1 VLFDSKLKEVLAG
14 ISSPG
19 IAIAICDRNGI
30 PWQHT
35 HGYSDSDGTIP
46 VDFDTLFHIGTVTR
60 VFTGHAILILR
71 DEGLLGLDEPLEHS
85 VPEIASLR
93 YPTLDSPRITLRHLL
108 THTSGLPRRMDHLEK
123 SLGHNPDE
131 GEFLEY
137 LPKLTFDRAPGADAT
152 HSALGFALLGL
163 VIQRKSGK
171 PYDVF
176 VKECILEPLS
186 ISTATFSSGVMIA
199 DDGLNLSAR
208 ELARFVNFQLNAW
221 PPRDDSDPGPLK
233 RASVRESHCI
243 GGLQLLGPRPK
254 GLGWELLSDRPLET
268 IVWHNARSQCGH
280 QVAVAFEPTVGI
292 GIIALGSGQFHSDRS
307 LRALLSA
314 YAVDHD
320 LVKDERR

>member
-1 VLFDSKLKEVLAG
+1 MLFDDKLKEVLANL
-14 ISSPG
+14 SSPG
-19 IAIAICDRNGI
+19 IAVAICDRDRVL
-30 PWQHT
+30 WQHT
-35 HGYSDSDGTIP
+35 HGYSDSHGTIP
-46 VDFDTLFHIGTVTR
+46 VDFDTQFHVGSVTR
-60 VFTGHAILILR
+60 AFTGHAILILR
-71 DEGLLGLDEPLEHS
+71 DEGLLALDELLEHS
-85 VPEIASLR
+85 IPEIASIR

-108 THTSGLPRRMDHLEK
+108 THTSGLPRRMDHVK
-123 SLGHNPDE
+123 DE
-131 GEFLEY
+131 HEFIAH
-137 LPKLTFDRAPGADAT
+137 LPNLTLDHAPGADAT

-176 VKECILEPLS
+176 VKERILEPLS
-186 ISTATFSSGVMIA
+186 MSTATFSSGVTIA
-199 DDGLNLSAR
+199 DDGLCLSAR

-233 RASVRESHCI
+233 RASVRESHSI
-243 GGLQLLGPRPK
+243 GGLQLLGLRPK

-268 IVWHNARSQCGH
+268 VVWHNARSHGGH

-292 GIIALGSGQFHSDRS
+292 GIIASASAHFHSDRP

-314 YAVDHD
+314 YAVDHA

>member
-1 VLFDSKLKEVLAG
+1 MLFDIKLKEVLAG

-30 PWQHT
+30 SWQHT
-35 HGYSDSDGTIP
+35 CGYSDSDGKIP
-46 VDFDTLFHIGTVTR
+46 VDFDTPFSVGSVTR
-60 VFTGHAILILR
+60 AFTGHAILILR
-71 DEGLLGLDEPLEHS
+71 DEGLLALDEPLEHS
-85 VPEIASLR
+85 VPESTSLR

-108 THTSGLPRRMDHLEK
+108 THTSGLPRVMVHLDK
-123 SLGHNPDE
+123 SLGHDPDE
-131 GEFLEY
+131 HEFLGY
-137 LPKLTFDRAPGADAT
+137 LPKLTLDHAPGSDVT
-152 HSALGFALLGL
+152 HSSLGFALLGL

-176 VKECILEPLS
+176 VKERILEPLS
-186 ISTATFSSGVMIA
+186 MATATFSSGVMIA
-199 DDGLNLSAR
+199 DDGLCLSAR
-208 ELARFVNFQLNAW
+208 ELACFVNFQLNAW

-243 GGLQLLGPRPK
+243 GGLQLLGPRAK

-268 IVWHNARSQCGH
+268 VVWHNARSHCGH

-292 GIIALGSGQFHSDRS
+292 GIIALGSGQFHSDRP
-307 LRALLSA
+307 LRALLCA

-320 LVKDERR
+320 LVKR

>member
-1 VLFDSKLKEVLAG
+1 VLFDDQLKEVLANL
-14 ISSPG
+14 SSPG
-19 IAIAICDRNGI
+19 IAIAICDRNRVL
-30 PWQHT
+30 WQHIG
-35 HGYSDSDGTIP
+35 GYSDPEDKIP
-46 VDFDTLFHIGTVTR
+46 VDFDTLFHIGSVTR
-60 VFTGHAILILR
+60 AFTGQAILILR
-71 DEGLLGLDEPLEHS
+71 DEGLLALDEPLELS
-85 VPEIASLR
+85 IPEMASIR

-108 THTSGLPRRMDHLEK
+108 THTSGLPREMDHL
-123 SLGHNPDE
+123 GDE
-131 GEFLEY
+131 REFAAH
-137 LPKLTFDRAPGADAT
+137 LPKLTLDHAPGAGAT

-171 PYDVF
+171 SYDVF
-176 VKECILEPLS
+176 VKERILEPLS
-186 ISTATFSSGVMIA
+186 MSTATFSSGVMIA
-199 DDGLNLSAR
+199 DDGLCLSAR

-268 IVWHNARSQCGH
+268 IVWHNARSQRGH

-292 GIIALGSGQFHSDRS
+292 GIIALASAQFHSDRP
-307 LRALLSA
+307 LRALLCA
-314 YAVDHD
+314 YAIDHD

>member
-1 VLFDSKLKEVLAG
+1 MLFDSKLKEVLAG

-19 IAIAICDRNGI
+19 IAIAICDRNLVL
-30 PWQHT
+30 WQHT
-35 HGYSDSDGTIP
+35 CGSSDSDGKIP
-46 VDFDTLFHIGTVTR
+46 VDFDTLFHIGSVTR
-60 VFTGHAILILR
+60 AFTGHAILILR
-71 DEGLLGLDEPLEHS
+71 DEGLLALDEPLEHS
-85 VPEIASLR
+85 IPESSSLR

-108 THTSGLPRRMDHLEK
+108 THTSGLPRVMDHLDK
-123 SLGHNPDE
+123 STRHDPDE
-131 GEFLEY
+131 REFLGY
-137 LPKLTFDRAPGADAT
+137 LPNLTLDHAPGADAT

-176 VKECILEPLS
+176 VKERILEPLS
-186 ISTATFSSGVMIA
+186 MATATFSSGVMIA

-243 GGLQLLGPRPK
+243 GGLQLPGPRPK

-292 GIIALGSGQFHSDRS
+292 GIIALGSAQFHSDRP
-307 LRALLSA
+307 LRALLCA

-320 LVKDERR
+320 LVKDDRR